1 MESGWPSGEDAFVR
15 VLVVDPTYS
24 LEEVRELTGGL
35 AEVESGSA
43 PWEGDDVVA
52 LLTGPDFPVGEGE
65 LARLPGLKVVATC
78 SVGYDHL
85 DVEAATARGVWM
97 CNVPDYCVDEM
108 ADSSLA
114 LLLALLRGVVV
125 LDRGVR
131 AGKWD
136 HTVAGPL
143 PTFNGTRLAVI
154 GFGRI
159 GREVAG
165 RALGL
170 GFEVWA
176 VDPHL
181 QDEDIAAA
189 GVRPSKLDEAL
200 ESCTAFSLHA
210 LLTPETRGLLGA
222 EELARMPRGSF
233 LVDTA
238 RAALVDFDAVL
249 AALDSGQLAGAAFD
263 VLPVEPPTESTPAPE
278 HPRLIVNPHAAWYS
292 PATEHEAYRRPVVA
306 VREALEGRKP
316 ADAL

>member
-1 MESGWPSGEDAFVR
+1 
-15 VLVVDPTYS
+15 VDPTYS
-24 LEEVRELTGGL
+24 LDDVRGVIGAL
-35 AEVESGSA
+35 AHVEGAAA
-43 PWEGDDVVA
+43 PWDGDDVVG

-65 LARLPGLKVVATC
+65 LARLPDLKVVATC

-85 DVEAATARGVWM
+85 DVEAATARGVWV

-131 AGKWD
+131 EGTWD

-143 PTFNGTRLAVI
+143 PTFKGTKLAVI

-159 GREVAG
+159 GRELAS
-165 RALGL
+165 RALAL
-170 GFEVWA
+170 GIEVWA
-176 VDPHL
+176 VDPHIPN
-181 QDEDIAAA
+181 EEIAATGA
-189 GVRPSKLDEAL
+189 RPAKLDEAL

-210 LLTPETRGLLGA
+210 LLTPETRGLIGA
-222 EELARMPRGSF
+222 EEMARMPQGSF

-249 AALDSGQLAGAAFD
+249 GALDSGQLAGAAFD
-263 VLPVEPPTESTPAPE
+263 VLPVEPPTESGPAPR
-278 HPRLIVNPHAAWYS
+278 HPHLIVNPHAAWYS
-292 PATEHEAYRRPVVA
+292 PATEHEAYRRPAVA